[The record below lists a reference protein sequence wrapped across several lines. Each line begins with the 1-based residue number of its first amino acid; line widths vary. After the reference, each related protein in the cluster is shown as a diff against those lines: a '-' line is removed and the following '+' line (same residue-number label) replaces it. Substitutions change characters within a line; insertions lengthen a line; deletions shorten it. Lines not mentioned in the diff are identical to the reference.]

1 MTESVVQSSWEWTR
15 SQSQYH
21 FDTQKIDGRWDTALV
36 IGQFEPCWHTE
47 LAEIISQSRPATW
60 ATRGYKGEGAE
71 APSAELATEEYDLD
85 RIGLNRDHVISN
97 LNWRI
102 PPVLHRITELFAM
115 EDSMERIHVQLPGQT
130 FNLHM
135 DKLQKWCP
143 EDPNRVLR
151 LFVQLTDWQPGQFWE
166 YGNYHHNRWRAGE
179 VHTFDWRNVP
189 HSTANAGHHPR
200 VTFQITGV
208 ITSKTEQFLTQ
219 LKHTSIYKII

>member
-1 MTESVVQSSWEWTR
+1 MMDSAVPSSWEWTR

-21 FDTQKIDGRWDTALV
+21 FDSRRIDGRWDTAVVL
-36 IGQFEPCWHTE
+36 GQFEPCWQDE
-47 LAEIISQSRPATW
+47 LDHIVSQSRPATW

-71 APSAELATEEYDLD
+71 APSAELASEEYDLD
-85 RIGLNRDHVISN
+85 KIGLDRNHVISN

-115 EDSMERIHVQLPGQT
+115 KDSMERIHVQLPGQT

-143 EDPNRVLR
+143 EDPDRVMR
-151 LFVQLTDWQPGQFWE
+151 VFVQLTDWQPGQFWE
-166 YGNYHHNRWRAGE
+166 YGNYHHNRWSAGE
-179 VHTFDWRNVP
+179 VHTFDWQNVP

-208 ITSKTEQFLTQ
+208 ITAETEQFLTK
-219 LKHTSIYKII
+219 LKHTQVYKII

>member
-1 MTESVVQSSWEWTR
+1 MTESAVQSSWEWTR

-21 FDTQKIDGRWDTALV
+21 FDTQKIDSRWDTALV
-36 IGQFEPCWHTE
+36 VGQFEPCWQSD
-47 LAEIISQSRPATW
+47 LAEIISQSRSATW
-60 ATRGYKGEGAE
+60 STRGYKSEGAA
-71 APSAELATEEYDLD
+71 APSAELASEEYDLD
-85 RIGLNRDHVISN
+85 RIGLDRGHVISN

-102 PPVLHRITELFAM
+102 SPVLRRITELFAM
-115 EDSMERIHVQLPGQT
+115 KDSMERIHVQLPGQT
-130 FNLHM
+130 FNLHI

-143 EDPNRVLR
+143 EDPDRVLR

-189 HSTANAGHHPR
+189 HSTANAGHHAR

-208 ITSKTEQFLTQ
+208 RTEQTEKFLTV
-219 LKHTSIYKII
+219 LKNTVLYRL